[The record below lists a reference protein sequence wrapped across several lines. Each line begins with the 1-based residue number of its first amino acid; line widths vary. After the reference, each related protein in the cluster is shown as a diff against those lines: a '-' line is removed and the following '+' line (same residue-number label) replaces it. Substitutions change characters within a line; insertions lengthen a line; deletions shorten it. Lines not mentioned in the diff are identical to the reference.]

1 MDFSLPETSPDTQ
14 EVPSAPPAEEV
25 HWGRIL
31 LDILET
37 VVLAV
42 VLFLGINAVS
52 ARVRVDGSSMI
63 PTLQNGE
70 FVLVNRL
77 AYRLG
82 ETERGDIIV
91 FRSINEPDLDLIKRI
106 IGLPGEI
113 IEVRGGQ
120 VLINDKLLKQP
131 MVDGAVSRSP
141 EDMKALLIPRGMYFV
156 MGDNRGVSFDS
167 RLFGPV
173 PEKYVFGKAFF
184 RYWPPAV
191 MGKIE

>member
-1 MDFSLPETSPDTQ
+1 M
-14 EVPSAPPAEEV
+14 AESRFKHFFKYV
-25 HWGRIL
+25 VIDIL
-31 LDILET
+31 LAALISFFLINY
-37 VVLAV
+37 VVSAFRIDGDSMEPLLRAGERVLISKLAV
-42 VLFLGINAVS
+42 RHGNLRRF
-52 ARVRVDGSSMI
+52 
-63 PTLQNGE
+63 
-70 FVLVNRL
+70 
-77 AYRLG
+77 
-82 ETERGDIIV
+82 DIV
-91 FRSINEPDLDLIKRI
+91 VTYKPDEPDKSLIKRI

-184 RYWPPAV
+184 RYWPPAT